1 MIYYTKDTERR
12 VLWWT
17 CWITVYLCRLVL
29 LTNGVIYATAGL
41 SYFRPLY
48 GGWGRQEQQDEGHE
62 NSTTT
67 LSIPYFLC
75 FVPVRTNAVVIE
87 DQFSMGV
94 VYACVGVIY
103 LVAAFG
109 YRTLEVGI
117 TLLLQ
122 VVLLV
127 VAGIMMPLPNEFYNE
142 GGMDK
147 VQKAQLVAVLTGVM
161 GAAGTI
167 VAAVLFQQ
175 KIPTPLEYVLS
186 LYNHD
191 VVVIVDDK
199 DRNDEVVVEIIRLAG
214 VHKQAAAA

>member
-1 MIYYTKDTERR
+1 MIYHKYLDVVRKQ

-17 CWITVYLCRLVL
+17 CWITVYLCRIML
-29 LTNGVIYATAGL
+29 LTNGVIYATVGL
-41 SYFRPLY
+41 FCFRQSYND
-48 GGWGRQEQQDEGHE
+48 GWGLREPQDEGHG
-62 NSTTT
+62 NSTT
-67 LSIPYFLC
+67 LSTFFSVL
-75 FVPVRTNAVVIE
+75 VPVITDAVVVIE
-87 DQFSMGV
+87 DPFAMGAA
-94 VYACVGVIY
+94 YNCVGVIY

-109 YRTLEVGI
+109 YRNLETGI

-122 VVLLV
+122 IALL
-127 VAGIMMPLPNEFYNE
+127 YCTE
-142 GGMDK
+142 GADSKM
-147 VQKAQLVAVLTGVM
+147 VAVLTGVM

-191 VVVIVDDK
+191 VVIVDNK
-199 DRNDEVVVEIIRLAG
+199 DMNDEVVVEIIRLAG

>member
-1 MIYYTKDTERR
+1 MIYDKDTERR

-17 CWITVYLCRLVL
+17 CWIMVYLCRFML
-29 LTNGVIYATAGL
+29 LTNSVIYATAVL
-41 SYFRPLY
+41 FYFRLS
-48 GGWGRQEQQDEGHE
+48 QDEGNG
-62 NSTTT
+62 NSMT
-67 LSIPYFLC
+67 LSTFFP
-75 FVPVRTNAVVIE
+75 VPVPVFTDDVVIE
-87 DQFSMGV
+87 YPFAMGV

-109 YRTLEVGI
+109 YRTLEAGI

-122 VVLLV
+122 VALLCGT
-127 VAGIMMPLPNEFYNE
+127 ALLSIINTTNEFYNE

-175 KIPTPLEYVLS
+175 KIPMPIEYVLS
-186 LYNHD
+186 LYNRD
-191 VVVIVDDK
+191 VVIVDDK
-199 DRNDEVVVEIIRLAG
+199 DMNDEVVVEIIRLAG